1 MTLRL
6 KCDEVLFKPGS
17 SCNVHTVNEVWTGTA
32 SKMWRIVASD
42 SLAVNRSLLLFGSEG
57 LGIKSRRTSIF
68 VFSVL
73 LFFLY
78 FPLLTHI
85 IVMLCPRPSALY
97 INTSID
103 PSRSDGAVGGF
114 CLSDRPLND
123 VRGLLLT
130 WRRLYMWPYLCSFV
144 VSTELQ

>member
-6 KCDEVLFKPGS
+6 KCDEVLFKLGS
-17 SCNVHTVNEVWTGTA
+17 SCNVHTLLTRYELERPQ
-32 SKMWRIVASD
+32 MWRIIASD

-57 LGIKSRRTSIF
+57 LGIKSRPKGNF
-68 VFSVL
+68 VFSVP

-85 IVMLCPRPSALY
+85 IVLLCPRPSALY

-103 PSRSDGAVGGF
+103 PSRSDWAVGGF

-144 VSTELQ
+144 GSTELQ